1 MEIVRNWKDEVSV
14 LDRSQSKAHQ
24 SKRWLSDFILSW
36 PKSMQSR
43 ITLDTKMKI
52 PVFIKPRM
60 HSHCYNGRNWV
71 QVGNQNSNFWNTSCK
86 SQGTS
91 WLTRLRTMSKD
102 IQKWNQIVSGNSL
115 QQPGC
120 TAKKINE
127 VVSENIQRW
136 SWKKKQKINRH
147 LSIKR
152 IFALHDHLS
161 HAILYNLGEK
171 FCYSSF

>member
-1 MEIVRNWKDEVSV
+1 MKWVFWTDHRAKYTKAKDDWVILSS
-14 LDRSQSKAHQ
+14 LDQSQSNHGL
-24 SKRWLSDFILSW
+24 LSTQKW
-36 PKSMQSR
+36 K
-43 ITLDTKMKI
+43 
-52 PVFIKPRM
+52 M
-60 HSHCYNGRNWV
+60 HSHCYDGCNWV

-86 SQGTS
+86 NQGTS

-102 IQKWNQIVSGNSL
+102 IQKWNQIVSSNSL